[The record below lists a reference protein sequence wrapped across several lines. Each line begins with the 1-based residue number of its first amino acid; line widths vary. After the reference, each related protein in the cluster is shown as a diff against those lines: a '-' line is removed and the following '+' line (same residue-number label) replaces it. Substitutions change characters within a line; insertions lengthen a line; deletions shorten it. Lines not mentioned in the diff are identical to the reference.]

1 MREPYDHRR
10 GARHAVG
17 QPALVVR
24 VVPGPAPSER
34 PRAHHM
40 RTPRMGLS
48 CSHTLGRAARGR
60 AIARPSA
67 CTIFGKASLALVTE
81 RVDPSNEKRRPES

>member
-1 MREPYDHRR
+1 MPR
-10 GARHAVG
+10 GYAVMKMEDGLLPLEWTVRH
-17 QPALVVR
+17 PFD
-24 VVPGPAPSER
+24 P

-48 CSHTLGRAARGR
+48 CSHTLGRAAPGR

-81 RVDPSNEKRRPES
+81 RVDPINAKRRPES